1 MRAVLL
7 LVLVLGLVLAG
18 CSGGNG
24 SHDERSGGGGGTSA
38 VEPSATAGGPLQI
51 LVTNDDGVGAPG
63 IDVLVNALRDLPDV
77 EVAVVAPAKNQSGS
91 SDVTTPHPT
100 HEPAKTAS
108 GVKATAV
115 DGKPADAVLVALD
128 DLGLEPDVVI
138 SGDNSVQNIGPG
150 VELSGTVG
158 AARTAARRGI
168 PAVAVSQGFADQ
180 PDYEASVA
188 LVVDWLKK
196 NRAALADGSAAV
208 EVVNFNAPTCS
219 TGEVRGLVEVP
230 VDTAGKSG
238 GMLDAPNCTSSLA
251 HPTSDIEAFLNGFAT
266 MSVVGH

>member
-1 MRAVLL
+1 M
-7 LVLVLGLVLAG
+7 
-18 CSGGNG
+18 N
-24 SHDERSGGGGGTSA
+24 
-38 VEPSATAGGPLQI
+38 
-51 LVTNDDGVGAPG
+51 
-63 IDVLVNALRDLPDV
+63 
-77 EVAVVAPAKNQSGS
+77 
-91 SDVTTPHPT
+91 
-100 HEPAKTAS
+100 
-108 GVKATAV
+108 
-115 DGKPADAVLVALD
+115 GKPADAVLVALD

-188 LVVDWLKK
+188 LVVDWLEK

-238 GMLDAPNCTSSLA
+238 GDVGRAELHLVARASDVRHRGVPQRFRDDVWW
-251 HPTSDIEAFLNGFAT
+251 SDIEPAHT
-266 MSVVGH
+266 DRP